1 MSDNRTRFVNT
12 TDGRKLAVEQYG
24 DPEGTPV
31 FMLHGT
37 PGCRLSGRH
46 PDESRV
52 VDAGLRLI
60 TYDRPGY
67 GQSDRHKGRRVID
80 CVADVAAIADELGV
94 ERFAVTGGSGGGPH
108 ALAVAARLP
117 GRVTRVGCDVGVA
130 PYDAPDFDWLAGMDP
145 ANVKEFEWALAGED
159 TLLPELEKQ
168 ASEAIAKVEADP
180 TALLN
185 QFELSPADRA
195 ILEDPRIQKTLR
207 ASTKEAFVNGVWG
220 WVDDDLGVHGAV
232 GIRRCRARGSRRDP
246 LRRDRRA
253 RACRTWSMAR
263 RAHPARR
270 CDRRRRGRTPQ
281 QPRPAPGADHRAS
294 RRLTDGRPPARV
306 LGSRPRR
313 PSARARRGPS
323 SRARRGRRARGR

>member
-1 MSDNRTRFVNT
+1 MSDNRTLFVNT

-159 TLLPELEKQ
+159 TLVPELEKQ

-220 WVDDDLGVHGAV
+220 WVDDDLGFTEPWGFDVAELEVPVEIRYGATDVLVPAAHGAWL
-232 GIRRCRARGSRRDP
+232 A
-246 LRRDRRA
+246 
-253 RACRTWSMAR
+253 
-263 RAHPARR
+263 AHIPHAAVTV
-270 CDRRRRGRTPQ
+270 DDEGGHLSSPDQ
-281 QPRPAPGADHRAS
+281 
-294 RRLTDGRPPARV
+294 RLERIIELAAG
-306 LGSRPRR
+306 
-313 PSARARRGPS
+313 
-323 SRARRGRRARGR
+323 